1 VEFQIK
7 NAALVKVRRA
17 ADRGKHRQAAG
28 AIAEALIVLKLL
40 PPACR
45 CVSVPPKKEKGRL
58 TVSLKVHEC
67 RMSAG
72 ECEKRAAGTN
82 DPALKQSYTAL
93 AKEWRDVAIQVEH
106 LENQMDA
113 LEAHKNSK

>member
-1 VEFQIK
+1 
-7 NAALVKVRRA
+7 
-17 ADRGKHRQAAG
+17 
-28 AIAEALIVLKLL
+28 
-40 PPACR
+40 
-45 CVSVPPKKEKGRL
+45 
-58 TVSLKVHEC
+58 
-67 RMSAG
+67 MSAG
-72 ECEKRAAGTN
+72 ECEKRAASTN